1 MIAVRRRAYPY
12 KFENLCLMDWLSL
25 ALRSTGSSRKRESD
39 NYIIND
45 DDDDEDDNDDDNN

>member
-1 MIAVRRRAYPY
+1 MIAVQRRAYPY

-25 ALRSTGSSRKRESD
+25 ALRSTGSSRKTKSD
-39 NYIIND
+39 IND